1 MSQENVDLVR
11 RLYEHFEA
19 TREFLAEDFRPDFVM
34 DLSKIAWPEQ
44 PTYHGVEGV
53 REFIAAWLDAWDD
66 YHQEIK
72 ALHDADDKVV
82 ATMYMRGRSR
92 ATGLA
97 VDMHFAHLWFVRDGQ
112 LARMEGYGGPSE
124 ALEAAGLPE

>member
-53 REFIAAWLDAWDD
+53 REFIAAWLDAS
-66 YHQEIK
+66 
-72 ALHDADDKVV
+72 LTLMRSVV
-82 ATMYMRGRSR
+82 VVIPG
-92 ATGLA
+92 
-97 VDMHFAHLWFVRDGQ
+97 
-112 LARMEGYGGPSE
+112 
-124 ALEAAGLPE
+124 